1 MKWNICRT
9 FNELIC
15 SDLPGEFHHFP
26 ISAMGNFCPNTLES
40 ALQSEPESA
49 DLTASDDLC
58 LLRSLNVHLT
68 FLKSSATM
76 ATEFCRKLCQAH
88 ALHRHGTKTYY
99 KHPKFNASGIWAL
112 ASQVILTLLLNEF
125 KLHSHWR
132 QHLKVSLCVGWHG
145 SFLKFEAEMANLRRS
160 LAPEKASTEWN
171 PPNRHSKTRS
181 DLEWRFEYGIQSESS
196 IKHNQTPYSK
206 LNASKQPSTAKSCKQ
221 DHQQTPKVYNA
232 RVYNDN
238 W

>member
-1 MKWNICRT
+1 MKWTFAERSMNWSAVICQENSTT
-9 FNELIC
+9 FQSLLWET
-15 SDLPGEFHHFP
+15 S
-26 ISAMGNFCPNTLES
+26 CPNTLES

-232 RVYNDN
+232 RVDNDN

>member
-99 KHPKFNASGIWAL
+99 KHPKFNASEIWAL
-112 ASQVILTLLLNEF
+112 ASQVVLTLLLNEF

-132 QHLKVSLCVGWHG
+132 QHLKYPFVWVGTEAFSNSKRKWQTSGDRWHQ
-145 SFLKFEAEMANLRRS
+145 RR
-160 LAPEKASTEWN
+160 LQQGEIHP
-171 PPNRHSKTRS
+171 
-181 DLEWRFEYGIQSESS
+181 
-196 IKHNQTPYSK
+196 
-206 LNASKQPSTAKSCKQ
+206 TA
-221 DHQQTPKVYNA
+221 TPKQEVT
-232 RVYNDN
+232 
-238 W
+238 